1 MRGAT
6 AGGGSSCRRRR
17 GRSRATEAC
26 MAAVGIERGGG
37 GGSVEDGRGGCRVGG
52 WQGRQQ
58 EPKGRGMQWNRVLG
72 SFYTK
77 QTQFHPS
84 IR

>member
-1 MRGAT
+1 
-6 AGGGSSCRRRR
+6 
-17 GRSRATEAC
+17 
-26 MAAVGIERGGG
+26 MAAVGIGRGGG
-37 GGSVEDGRGGCRVGG
+37 GGSVEEGRGGRRVGE
-52 WQGRQQ
+52 WQGRQK
-58 EPKGRGMQWNRVLG
+58 EAKGRGRHWNRVWG